1 MRKGVKRMNLELDDE
16 QKEIMRHALEVY
28 VSDLRAEIVKT
39 EKHEWKQGLHKEKD
53 VLNEIISR
61 VA

>member
-1 MRKGVKRMNLELDDE
+1 MNLELNEE
-16 QKEIMRHALEVY
+16 QKETMRHALELY

-39 EKHEWKQGLHKEKD
+39 EKHEWKRGLRREKD
-53 VLNEIISR
+53 ILNEIIAR